1 MSVLLLASAL
11 ASSCGGPSVDR
22 EGLDRSLGDAAVA
35 LDRLDWSDLEGRLA
49 LLRSL
54 LPCLGEPILPGQAA
68 EAFRLVGWSLFSAGD
83 PDAVRWLAA
92 GFRAQPGFAHSPAL
106 RGPMATAWAD
116 ASSLPMVAAEAD
128 LPGVGGALLVN
139 GLPASRVPRA
149 EPWILQHVAADGSVA
164 STWLIDPD
172 GPIPVS
178 AAVVA
183 HPTPTSGVRAG
194 RPVIWWVASGVAL
207 GLGTG
212 GLLAARATK
221 SAYDTSQS
229 PDLIVPNRIAGISGY
244 SLLAVGGGLGAVAV
258 LRVGR

>member
-1 MSVLLLASAL
+1 MNIGTPVPAFSLPDQHGDIVSLKDFKGSWLVLYSYPKDNTPGCTTEARDFSCLL
-11 ASSCGGPSVDR
+11 DEFR
-22 EGLDRSLGDAAVA
+22 QLDCR
-35 LDRLDWSDLEGRLA
+35 
-49 LLRSL
+49 
-54 LPCLGEPILPGQAA
+54 I
-68 EAFRLVGWSLFSAGD
+68 AGVS
-83 PDAVRWLAA
+83 PD
-92 GFRAQPGFAHSPAL
+92 SPASHLKFIDKQELGL
-106 RGPMATAWAD
+106 RLLSDPERSM
-116 ASSLPMVAAEAD
+116 LEAYGSWG
-128 LPGVGGALLVN
+128 LKKFMGREFMGVI
-139 GLPASRVPRA
+139 R
-149 EPWILQHVAADGSVA
+149 